1 MLEVTEDCTGCGIC
15 VKTCPFGAILVIDGK
30 AVVQDACTLCG
41 ACVQVCPFKA
51 LILHRKVE
59 EKDLS
64 GFKGV
69 WVFVETVENGSIRS
83 ASVELLSKGHELAQ
97 ELGEELCTVL
107 LGDGVE
113 GLVNELAAYRATRV
127 YLVDKPELGEYNT
140 DAFATVIVG
149 LITKYG
155 PSIVLYPATHIG
167 RDLAPR
173 IAATLQVGLTADCTG
188 MSIVDGKLLQ
198 TRPAFGGNIMADIL
212 SANHRP
218 QMATV
223 RPNVM
228 PVMDPVE
235 GATAEVIVEDVTI
248 DPGLIRV
255 KVVERT
261 VVDIHGEKKID
272 EADIIVSGGRGAVQD
287 GRLGLIEEL
296 AAVMGAAVG
305 CSRAVV
311 DMGVKPKSHQVGQ
324 SGKTVSPKL
333 YLVSGVSGAIQHL
346 VGVKSSD
353 VIIAINSDPN
363 APIFTVAKYGV
374 VGDLA
379 EILPRLIEAI
389 KAEKGIS
396 DQV

>member
-1 MLEVTEDCTGCGIC
+1 
-15 VKTCPFGAILVIDGK
+15 
-30 AVVQDACTLCG
+30 
-41 ACVQVCPFKA
+41 
-51 LILHRKVE
+51 
-59 EKDLS
+59 
-64 GFKGV
+64 
-69 WVFVETVENGSIRS
+69 
-83 ASVELLSKGHELAQ
+83 
-97 ELGEELCTVL
+97 
-107 LGDGVE
+107 
-113 GLVNELAAYRATRV
+113 
-127 YLVDKPELGEYNT
+127 
-140 DAFATVIVG
+140 
-149 LITKYG
+149 
-155 PSIVLYPATHIG
+155 
-167 RDLAPR
+167 
-173 IAATLQVGLTADCTG
+173 
-188 MSIVDGKLLQ
+188 
-198 TRPAFGGNIMADIL
+198 
-212 SANHRP
+212 
-218 QMATV
+218 
-223 RPNVM
+223 M

-261 VVDIHGEKKID
+261 VVDIPGEKKID

-287 GRLGLIEEL
+287 GRLGLIKEL

-346 VGVKSSD
+346 VGMKSSD

>member
-1 MLEVTEDCTGCGIC
+1 MLEVTDDCTGCGIC

-64 GFKGV
+64 GFKGI

-83 ASVELLSKGHELAQ
+83 ASVELLSKGHELAL
-97 ELGEELCTVL
+97 ELGEELCAVL

-113 GLVNELAAYRATRV
+113 GLTGELAAYRATRV
-127 YLVDKPELGEYNT
+127 YLVDRPELGEYNT

-149 LITKYG
+149 LITKYK

-188 MSIVDGKLLQ
+188 LSIVDGKLLQ

-228 PVMDPVE
+228 PVMDPIE
-235 GATAEVIVEDVTI
+235 GLEPMVILEDVTI

-261 VVDIHGEKKID
+261 RIVIPGEKKID

-287 GRLGLIEEL
+287 GKLESIEEL

-333 YLVSGVSGAIQHL
+333 YLVSGVHGAIQHL
-346 VGVKSSD
+346 VGMKSSD

-374 VGDLA
+374 VGDLN
-379 EILPRLIEAI
+379 EILPKLIEAI
-389 KAEKGIS
+389 KAEKGL
-396 DQV
+396 D

>member
-15 VKTCPFGAILVIDGK
+15 VKTCPFGAILVVDGK
-30 AVVQDACTLCG
+30 AVVQDNCTLCS
-41 ACVQVCPFKA
+41 ACVQVCPFDA
-51 LILHRKVE
+51 LVLERKVE

-64 GFKGV
+64 GFRGV
-69 WVFVETVENGSIRS
+69 WVFIEVEDNGTVRS
-83 ASVELLSKGHELAQ
+83 ASLELLSKGHELAK
-97 ELGEELCTVL
+97 ELDEELCAIL
-107 LGDGVE
+107 LGDGVHNLT
-113 GLVNELAAYRATRV
+113 GELGRYGATKV
-127 YLVDKPELGEYNT
+127 YLVEKPELAEYNT

-173 IAATLQVGLTADCTG
+173 IAATIQVGLTADCTG
-188 MSIVDGKLLQ
+188 LSIVDGKLLQ

-228 PVMDPVE
+228 PVMDPID
-235 GATAEVIVEDVTI
+235 GPDPMIVFEDVTI

-255 KVVERT
+255 KVIERT
-261 VVDIHGEKKID
+261 RMDEPGVKKID

-287 GRLGLIEEL
+287 GKLEMIEEL

-346 VGVKSSD
+346 VGMKSSD
-353 VIIAINSDPN
+353 IIIAINNDPN

-374 VGDLA
+374 VGDLF
-379 EILPRLIEAI
+379 EILPKLTEAI
-389 KAEKGIS
+389 RAEKGL
-396 DQV
+396 